1 MITHTTAATR
11 AVGFWSAVLA
21 TAFSLTYVIAQLAE
35 WAGWLGSAGGPESS
49 STPLGIVVLL
59 TPSILLG
66 SSFLVL
72 LASIHQAAPPEK
84 KIWSQAALAFGTVYA
99 VLISMT
105 YFVQL
110 TLVGP
115 RIAEGRTEGIEML
128 LFVPFDSFLYSV
140 DLLGYSFMSAAT
152 LFAAPV
158 FERRGIEGIA
168 RWLLIANG
176 LLIPFLV
183 GQLYVNALLWPATA
197 WAITFPGATWALALV
212 FRRLEISEP
221 AAVAAGPALSP
232 TSPAPRTAGS

>member
-11 AVGFWSAVLA
+11 TVGFWSAVLA
-21 TAFSLTYVIAQLAE
+21 AVFSLTYVLAQLAE
-35 WAGWLGSAGGPESS
+35 WVGWLGSAGGPESS

-72 LASIHQAAPPEK
+72 LASIHQAAPLEK
-84 KIWSQAALAFGTVYA
+84 KVWSQAALAFGTLYA

-152 LFAAPV
+152 LFAAPI
-158 FERRGIEGIA
+158 FERKGLEGVA
-168 RWLLIANG
+168 RWFLIANG

-183 GQLYVNALLWPATA
+183 GQLYVNALIWPAAA
-197 WAITFPGATWALALV
+197 WAITFPGAMWALALV
-212 FRRLEISEP
+212 FRRLEISAP
-221 AAVAAGPALSP
+221 STAFTGSAP
-232 TSPAPRTAGS
+232 SPASPVPRTAGS

>member
-1 MITHTTAATR
+1 MITYTNAATR
-11 AVGFWSAVLA
+11 TVGFWSAVLA
-21 TAFSLTYVIAQLAE
+21 TVFSLIYVVAQLAE
-35 WAGWLGSAGGPESS
+35 WAGWLGSTGGPESS

-72 LASIHQAAPPEK
+72 LASIHQAAAPEK
-84 KIWSQAALAFGTVYA
+84 RVWSQTALAFGTVYA

-158 FERRGIEGIA
+158 FERRGLEGTA
-168 RWLLIANG
+168 RWFLIANG

-183 GQLYVNALLWPATA
+183 GQLYVNALIWPAAA
-197 WAITFPGATWALALV
+197 WAVTFPGATWALALV
-212 FRRLEISEP
+212 FHRLEISEP
-221 AAVAAGPALSP
+221 ARASAGPAPSSASP
-232 TSPAPRTAGS
+232 EPQTAGW